1 MVGTPEGYDIPYM
14 VNRTSRVLSKSHTR
28 KFCLWDRMPR
38 ERTLVK
44 FGKDTQAFEL
54 TGSVH
59 LDYLELY
66 RKFTYHEMHSYHWML
81 LVNMNY
87 KNAK

>member
-1 MVGTPEGYDIPYM
+1 MA
-14 VNRTSRVLSKSHTR
+14 
-28 KFCLWDRMPR
+28 R

-54 TGSVH
+54 TGLAH

-66 RKFTYHEMHSYHWML
+66 SQVYIPLKCIVILWML